1 MRNNLKIENDSVV
14 LNVNPKLY
22 ALETVYS
29 AAYVFLDRAYILL
42 DGDPDKEIIIRL
54 KPREKEDLE
63 KLGGEFF
70 NELINYSDYKNRAEQ
85 TQKIREML
93 LQRAMITNDPSI
105 TIENDDEFED
115 ILKELDDD
123 DIIDDPEG
131 IAIPWEDKYGT
142 ENEK

>member
-85 TQKIREML
+85 TQKIR
-93 LQRAMITNDPSI
+93 
-105 TIENDDEFED
+105 
-115 ILKELDDD
+115 
-123 DIIDDPEG
+123 
-131 IAIPWEDKYGT
+131 
-142 ENEK
+142 